1 MSKNKERIAE
11 LKKQRKAMD
20 KELDE
25 LKGKTAKEK
34 AMSVLLFFP
43 PSDRVPCRDAVEEDD
58 IS

>member
-43 PSDRVPCRDAVEEDD
+43 HLIVYLVEMQ
-58 IS
+58 